1 MSVILTSM
9 LQWTKFGDVGGDE
22 APCCG
27 AAPGVNEMHA
37 DTEQLRMR
45 QARDRAE
52 EKSGRGARKVERL
65 RPKRRYS
72 CAITHR
78 SARSQSPG
86 GGDLLPAPRPTPD
99 FLQKQAVVPLSPLSA
114 ITPCNNGEAGG
125 ETDRALTLTR
135 SSFSEGPGLKL

>member
-65 RPKRRYS
+65 RPKRRYP

-78 SARSQSPG
+78 SARSQSLRRVPP
-86 GGDLLPAPRPTPD
+86 LI
-99 FLQKQAVVPLSPLSA
+99 FSKNKQLCLYPPSPLSP
-114 ITPCNNGEAGG
+114 
-125 ETDRALTLTR
+125 RATMARLVEKRTGRL
-135 SSFSEGPGLKL
+135 P

>member
-27 AAPGVNEMHA
+27 ANEMHA

-65 RPKRRYS
+65 RPKRRYP

-78 SARSQSPG
+78 TAAPGARAQEAATSCLRRVPPLIFSKN
-86 GGDLLPAPRPTPD
+86 
-99 FLQKQAVVPLSPLSA
+99 KQLCLYPPSPLSP
-114 ITPCNNGEAGG
+114 
-125 ETDRALTLTR
+125 RATMARLVEKRTGRL
-135 SSFSEGPGLKL
+135 P